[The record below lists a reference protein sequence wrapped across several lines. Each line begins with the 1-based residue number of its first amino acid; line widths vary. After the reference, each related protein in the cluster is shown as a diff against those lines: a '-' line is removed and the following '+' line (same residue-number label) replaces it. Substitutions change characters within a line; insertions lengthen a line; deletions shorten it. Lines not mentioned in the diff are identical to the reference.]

1 MEHFEKCVKDGDN
14 FGNLQFFCFVFFF
27 NSLKLNV
34 LECAAFPRRFGK
46 LAPSRDRVVE
56 CALETRTQRR
66 LGPAPSLWNWSQ
78 VFPSSVSR
86 PRQQGNS
93 SEAGPW
99 RGGGGGRYILGFNFS
114 RRHRQEY
121 WHSASSG
128 VPGRPRA
135 YAFWKSPGIT
145 PVRPP
150 HRRARLPRQVPRGLK
165 QGDGPQG
172 TRRVKAP
179 ASTHSPSCAALLE
192 NSVVSIFW
200 TRGLWVE
207 ASGRSSHTTIKA
219 VAWHHLPDTT
229 VPATRL
235 PGLSP
240 PHLRAPHSAV

>member
-1 MEHFEKCVKDGDN
+1 MCSVPTSFRKTRAQQRSCRGMRT
-14 FGNLQFFCFVFFF
+14 GNQ
-27 NSLKLNV
+27 N
-34 LECAAFPRRFGK
+34 
-46 LAPSRDRVVE
+46 
-56 CALETRTQRR
+56 
-66 LGPAPSLWNWSQ
+66 PAPPR
-78 VFPSSVSR
+78 PSAFTLELEPGISIVRVR

-99 RGGGGGRYILGFNFS
+99 RGGGGRRYILGFNFS

-150 HRRARLPRQVPRGLK
+150 HRRARLPHQVPRGLK

-172 TRRVKAP
+172 TRRVRAP

-192 NSVVSIFW
+192 TSVVSIFW

-235 PGLSP
+235 HLPARILPTSP
-240 PHLRAPHSAV
+240 PRSTLCCVTHGLLDSSP

>member
-93 SEAGPW
+93 SEAG
-99 RGGGGGRYILGFNFS
+99 RGGAGVGGGTFLGS
-114 RRHRQEY
+114 I
-121 WHSASSG
+121 SVDAT
-128 VPGRPRA
+128 GR
-135 YAFWKSPGIT
+135 IT
-145 PVRPP
+145 
-150 HRRARLPRQVPRGLK
+150 
-165 QGDGPQG
+165 G
-172 TRRVKAP
+172 TLL
-179 ASTHSPSCAALLE
+179 LLE
-192 NSVVSIFW
+192 SPAGHVPMHFGSHRGSPLCAHHTEGHGSL
-200 TRGLWVE
+200 TRCHG
-207 ASGRSSHTTIKA
+207 A
-219 VAWHHLPDTT
+219 
-229 VPATRL
+229 
-235 PGLSP
+235 
-240 PHLRAPHSAV
+240 